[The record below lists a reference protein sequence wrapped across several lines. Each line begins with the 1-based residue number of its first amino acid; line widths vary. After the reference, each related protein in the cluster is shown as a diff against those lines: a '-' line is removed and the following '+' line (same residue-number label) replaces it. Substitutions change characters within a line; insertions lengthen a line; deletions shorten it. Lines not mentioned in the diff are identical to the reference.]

1 MADRMSLEEPGTTI
15 PTVMKSLCL
24 RDEGEF
30 SSMDSEKMDVLIV
43 KMLPVR
49 VNELSASGEGLEF
62 NFT

>member
-43 KMLPVR
+43 KVLPLR
-49 VNELSASGEGLEF
+49 VDELIDSGEGLEF
-62 NFT
+62 NIT

>member
-1 MADRMSLEEPGTTI
+1 MADRMSLEELGTTI
-15 PTVMKSLCL
+15 STMMNSLYL
-24 RDEGEF
+24 RYEREF
-30 SSMDSEKMDVLIV
+30 FSMDAEKMEVLIV